1 MDEGHW
7 TLGIALSVF
16 VNKDMW
22 QVITYLVIVLTLEN
36 VYCEPP
42 HIVIILADDLVRK
55 DRCTLHSTCFIYF
68 IRVGMMSVSMDR
80 TRSPPPTLTRWPTPE
95 SSSTITMSTPS
106 ALLAEGL

>member
-55 DRCTLHSTCFIYF
+55 MMDKSTLNLFHLFH
-68 IRVGMMSVSMDR
+68 
-80 TRSPPPTLTRWPTPE
+80 
-95 SSSTITMSTPS
+95 
-106 ALLAEGL
+106 